1 MKEQLNEGGV
11 YANAI
16 ADDLISGPFESLQFV
31 SECHVGWETEI
42 LPNDILNMISFKT
55 KSFSS
60 KLSYSI
66 ILFKYFNFNY
76 IKNKIII

>member
-16 ADDLISGPFESLQFV
+16 NDDLISGPFESLQFV
-31 SECHVGWETEI
+31 NECHVGWETEI
-42 LPNDILNMISFKT
+42 LPNDILNMMSFKT

-60 KLSYSI
+60 NSFI
-66 ILFKYFNFNY
+66 FNFYYLYLKQNLL
-76 IKNKIII
+76 